1 MATDSFHAHQRVGCD
16 AALRRAFATLVDPA
30 ERAAFERLLALV
42 RARSDLMAAAPR
54 VIDGALRFRQV
65 EAVRNLARHHRELR
79 GSLDDWP
86 GARGHPLAIV
96 ASLARAAFDGYP
108 TPRFLASVWFGG
120 DGEAERERRRWF
132 VALARGGS
140 VRSLGLP
147 VVLTRRMAHL
157 FLTTADH
164 VEVSP
169 ALRRAEVRG
178 LGGTEALADAV
189 VATRLGD
196 DLADGELW
204 RTVLAWLVRCGDTV
218 DLAQVGPVIDFVDG
232 LRRGVVG
239 SGPRSTTFSLRGRTF
254 ASVMRDVAAWHLA
267 LGLSRGCGSWPGSR
281 WQSYHTEVARP
292 DGRRV
297 HWDLIEVT
305 DREGLRHEG
314 RAMHHCVAS
323 YGRACAQA
331 RASIWSLRHRVDTPE
346 SVGVARSWLTI
357 EVDPRTATIVQVRG
371 FANRRAHGH
380 GARLV
385 RAWAAREQLGLTTS
399 VARELAAA
407 GA

>member
-1 MATDSFHAHQRVGCD
+1 MATGSFHAHHRLACD

-30 ERAAFERLLALV
+30 ERAAFGRLLALV

-54 VIDGALRFRQV
+54 VIDRAPRFRQV

-79 GSLDDWP
+79 GSLDDWA

-120 DGEAERERRRWF
+120 DGEAEREPRRWF
-132 VALARGGS
+132 VAIASGRS
-140 VRSLGLP
+140 VRGLGLP
-147 VVLTRRMAHL
+147 VALTRRMAHV

-164 VEVSP
+164 VEVLP

-189 VATRLGD
+189 VATRLGGD
-196 DLADGELW
+196 FADGELW
-204 RTVLAWLVRCGDTV
+204 RTVLAWLVRCGDAV
-218 DLAQVGPVIDFVDG
+218 DLAQVGPVIDYVDG
-232 LRRGVVG
+232 LRRGVVA
-239 SGPRSTTFSLRGRTF
+239 SGPRATTLSLRGRTF
-254 ASVMRDVAAWHLA
+254 ASVMRDVAGWHRA
-267 LGLSRGCGSWPGSR
+267 LGLRRGRGSWPRSR
-281 WQSYHTEVARP
+281 WQPYHTEAAQP

-297 HWDLIEVT
+297 HWDLVELF
-305 DREGLRHEG
+305 DRDRLRHEG
-314 RAMHHCVAS
+314 RAMHHCVAG
-323 YGRACAQA
+323 YGNSCAEG
-331 RASIWSLRHRVDTPE
+331 RSSIWSLHRRVDTPE
-346 SVGVARSWLTI
+346 SVGVARSWLTV

-380 GARLV
+380 AAGLV
-385 RAWAAREQLGLTTS
+385 RAWAAREQLALATS
-399 VARELAAA
+399 VARDLAAA